1 MLTNKLKKPI
11 IAVDVDDV
19 LVPHFQDLIDWY
31 NQEYGTKLALT
42 DQYSHNLAVWGA
54 TSNEQAIRR
63 VHRFFDMPEFLDAEP
78 FAEAVQAVRTLA
90 DNYELVVITA
100 RDTIIQ
106 SVTQNWLDT
115 HFTDLF
121 KAAHFT
127 AQFSLE
133 GKARSKVDVCSD
145 IGAAFLIDDTFSTCA
160 GVAEKGMSGLLFGE
174 YPWNESAELTER
186 VIRVKDWA
194 AILEYFNARR

>member
-1 MLTNKLKKPI
+1 MAKNKPI

-31 NQEYGTKLALT
+31 NHEYGTKLALT
-42 DQYSHNLAVWGA
+42 DQYSHNLDVWGA

-63 VHRFFDMPEFLDAEP
+63 VHRFFETPEFLQAKP
-78 FAEAVQAVRTLA
+78 YVEAVQAIRKLSEA
-90 DNYELVVITA
+90 YELAVITA

-106 SVTQNWLDT
+106 SVTQDWLDR

-127 AQFSLE
+127 SQFSLE
-133 GKARSKVDVCSD
+133 GKARSKVDVCND
-145 IGAAFLIDDTFSTCA
+145 IGAAFLIDDTFATCA
-160 GVAEKGMSGLLFGE
+160 AVAEKGMVGLLFGE
-174 YPWNESAELTER
+174 YRWNEGVELTER
-186 VIRVKDWA
+186 VVRVKDWA
-194 AILEYFNARR
+194 AVLEYFNA

>member
-1 MLTNKLKKPI
+1 MKKPI

-31 NQEYGTKLALT
+31 NHEYGTKLALT
-42 DQYSHNLAVWGA
+42 DQYSHNLDVWDA

-63 VHRFFDMPEFLDAEP
+63 VHRFFETPEFLQAKP
-78 FAEAVQAVRTLA
+78 YAEAVQAIHTLA
-90 DNYELVVITA
+90 VVYELAVITA

-106 SVTQNWLDT
+106 SVTQDWLDK

-133 GKARSKVDVCSD
+133 AKARSKVDVCSD

-160 GVAEKGMSGLLFGE
+160 GVAEKGMIGLLFGD
-174 YPWNESAELTER
+174 YPWNEGAALTER
-186 VIRVKDWA
+186 VVRVKDWA
-194 AILEYFNARR
+194 AVLEYFDAQR